1 MSGSFLLS
9 LLAQCAG
16 AVLLYLASPKQLWLA
31 TPLAAR
37 PARVLAGVLLLT
49 ALVGLLQIFQLAAGL
64 FIFIHVL
71 MLLLLL
77 LPYCGA
83 WRRLYRRAS

>member
-1 MSGSFLLS
+1 MSDSFLLS

-16 AVLLYLASPKQLWLA
+16 TVLLYLSSPQQCWLA
-31 TPLAAR
+31 APLVAR
-37 PARVLAGVLLLT
+37 PARALAGLLLLA
-49 ALVGLLQIFQLAAGL
+49 ALAGLLQIFQLAAGL
-64 FIFIHVL
+64 FVFIHVL

-83 WRRLYRRAS
+83 WRRLRRRAS

>member
-1 MSGSFLLS
+1 MSYSFLLS

-16 AVLLYLASPKQLWLA
+16 TVLLYLASPKQHWLA

-37 PARVLAGVLLLT
+37 PARALACVLLLA
-49 ALVGLLQIFQLAAGL
+49 ALAGLLHSFQLAAAL
-64 FIFIHVL
+64 FVFLHVL

-83 WRRLYRRAS
+83 WLVLRRRA